1 MNIDIED
8 IAKALNRAKEA
19 QDILDRVLSY
29 YDVYSG
35 QFDKIPDIDAEYLF
49 KCSDGSY
56 YKDGLNTRIRS
67 YINFDDSE

>member
-19 QDILDRVLSY
+19 QDLLDRVLRY
-29 YDVYSG
+29 YDVYTG
-35 QFDKIPDIDAEYLF
+35 QFNKIPDIDAEYLF

>member
-1 MNIDIED
+1 MNIEFED
-8 IAKALNRAKEA
+8 IIKSFKKA
-19 QDILDRVLSY
+19 QDAVEILDRVLSY
-29 YDVYSG
+29 YNVCSG